1 MSPKKIFFLI
11 FLSIVSVNCAFSQQ
25 RIGVVLSGGGV
36 AGFAHI
42 GVLKALEDAEIPIDY
57 IVGSSSG
64 ALIGSM
70 YAVGYS
76 PDQIKAY
83 FLSNKLKEM
92 VSGKPSKEERFLLR
106 EKSESASMLNFKFS
120 IDSLFKKSLP
130 TNFLT
135 PSYLDYETFQVLG
148 LIGASTGKD
157 FDSLFVPFRCVAS
170 DIYKKESIF
179 FKDGDLNAAVRASIT
194 YPFYLN
200 PIRIDGKL
208 LFDGGLYD
216 NFPSDLLYRDFP
228 VDYIIGSNVTSND
241 APPAADDLIGQIS
254 TMLVRN
260 SNFTLPCEAGVI
272 IEPKEDIGTFDFTKV
287 EAAIQSGYDAA
298 QPYIDSIRHYVH
310 KHVSKD
316 QLREE
321 RKEFNEKITPLKISK
336 LTVSSYKGS
345 NVSFVEDNFKRDTIK
360 KPIMKEEF
368 KKRYYRT
375 YASPQIKYI
384 YPTLK
389 KNSDTT
395 YSLNLEV
402 TKQKPFEISIGGHFS
417 SRSVNTGYIGLSYY
431 EMGKGAIGLHG
442 ENYFGK
448 FYTSTKVKLD
458 YDLPTLFPIRVSPFF
473 VLNRWDY
480 YKSFSTFFEDADPS
494 FLRQNEMYYG
504 LNFGIPTTNN
514 GVLGLNFKKF
524 ENKDQYYQTQD
535 YAMTDT
541 ADVTFFNGES
551 ILLNFELN
559 TLNRRQWASEGSKLS
574 VKFRFVNGKE
584 KSISGTTPD
593 AEYDLR
599 RRHQWVNFSIEGRRY
614 FKMSSF
620 FKIGI
625 YGKAAFNSQSFF
637 SNYTAT
643 MLTMNDF
650 SPLPD
655 SRTLFMEE
663 YRAPQFV
670 GGGLNFIFNW
680 RNLLEFRIDPYF
692 FQPIRQLLQHE
703 DNTFDYSNLFQGG
716 VPMVGASL
724 IFHTPFGPLRLS
736 SNWFPKQFKPFVT
749 QLSFGY
755 VIFNDRSIR

>member
-1 MSPKKIFFLI
+1 MRTKKIFFLI
-11 FLSIVSVNCAFSQQ
+11 VFSIVSINFAFSQQ

-64 ALIGSM
+64 ALIGSL

-76 PDQIKAY
+76 PDEIKAY

-106 EKSESASMLNFKFS
+106 EKSKNASMLNFKFS

-130 TNFLT
+130 TNFVT
-135 PSYLDYETFQVLG
+135 SSYLDYETFRVLG
-148 LIGASTGKD
+148 LVGASTGKD

-200 PIRIDGKL
+200 PIRINGQL

-216 NFPSDLLYRDFP
+216 NFPADLLYRDFP
-228 VDYIIGSNVTSND
+228 VDYIVGSNVTSND

-260 SNFTLPCEAGVI
+260 SNFALPCQAGVI
-272 IEPKEDIGTFDFTKV
+272 IEPNEDIGTFDFTKV
-287 EAAIQSGYDAA
+287 EEAIQSGYDAA
-298 QPYIDSIRHYVH
+298 QPYIDSIRQYIQR
-310 KHVSKD
+310 HVPKE
-316 QLREE
+316 QLRE
-321 RKEFNEKITPLKISK
+321 RRAAFTQKITPLEISKIS
-336 LTVSSYKGS
+336 VSSYKKS
-345 NVSFVEDNFKRDTIK
+345 NVSFVEDNFNKDTIK
-360 KPIMKEEF
+360 KPIGETDF
-368 KKRYYRT
+368 QKRYYRA
-375 YASPQIKYI
+375 YSSPQIKYI
-384 YPTLK
+384 YPTIER
-389 KNSDTT
+389 NSDTT
-395 YSLNLEV
+395 YKLNLEV
-402 TKQKPFEISIGGHFS
+402 TKQKPFEISVGGHFS
-417 SRSVNTGYIGLSYY
+417 SRSVNTAYIGLSYY
-431 EMGKGAIGLHG
+431 NLGKGAVGLHG
-442 ENYFGK
+442 ESYFGK
-448 FYTSTKVKLD
+448 FYTSTKAKID

-480 YKSFSTFFEDADPS
+480 YKSSSTFFEDADPS
-494 FLRQNEMYYG
+494 FLMQNEMYYG
-504 LNFGIPTTNN
+504 INFGIPATNN
-514 GVLGLNFKKF
+514 GVLDLNFKKF
-524 ENKDQYYQTQD
+524 ENQDRYYQTLD
-535 YAMTDT
+535 YSKADT
-541 ADVTFFNGES
+541 ADITYFNGES
-551 ILLNFELN
+551 VLLSFELN
-559 TLNRRQWASEGSKLS
+559 TLNRRQWASDGSMLC

-584 KSISGTTPD
+584 KSISGTTPT

-599 RRHQWVNFSIEGRRY
+599 RRHQWINFSIEGRKY
-614 FKMSSF
+614 FKMNSF

-625 YGKAAFNSQSFF
+625 FGKAAINSQSLF

-643 MLTMNDF
+643 ILTMNDF

-663 YRAPQFV
+663 YRAPQFI
-670 GGGLNFIFNW
+670 GGGLNFIFNY
-680 RNLLEFRIDPYF
+680 RSILEFRIDPYF
-692 FQPIRQLLQHE
+692 FQPIRQIILDE
-703 DNTFDYSNLFQGG
+703 DNTLGYSSMFKGG
-716 VPMVGASL
+716 VPMAGASL

-736 SNWFPKQFKPFVT
+736 TNWFPKQKKQFVT

-755 VIFNDRSIR
+755 VIFNNRSIR